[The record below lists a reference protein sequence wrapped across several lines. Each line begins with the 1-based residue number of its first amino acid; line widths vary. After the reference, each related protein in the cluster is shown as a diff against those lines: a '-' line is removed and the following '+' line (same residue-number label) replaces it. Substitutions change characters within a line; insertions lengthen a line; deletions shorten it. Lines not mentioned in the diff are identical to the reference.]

1 MNYDDS
7 DWTHEAAAASAATAR
22 PRRDVTL
29 AGTLALGIVIGVA
42 GTLLVVLAQGR
53 GPKAMSVPEPTLA
66 AAPASADTPVVP
78 TVQVAP
84 TGTSPTGLV
93 ERAPPA
99 AGPSAP
105 AASAPSSHDANDD
118 AEPPPVAAAP
128 SRPVSAEEQ
137 KRRERA
143 WARFYRRPAS
153 CEGNPTTD
161 QLIEC
166 ANHFIRSKREFD
178 ERWKAGAL

>member
-7 DWTHEAAAASAATAR
+7 DWTQEAAAATADTSR
-22 PRRDVTL
+22 PRRDMTL

-42 GTLLVVLAQGR
+42 GTLLVVLALGR
-53 GPKAMSVPEPTLA
+53 GPKATPASAPALA
-66 AAPASADTPVVP
+66 AAPAGADTPAAPAVP
-78 TVQVAP
+78 VAP
-84 TGTSPTGLV
+84 AGTSPTALV

-99 AGPSAP
+99 AGS
-105 AASAPSSHDANDD
+105 AASAASTPSAHDANDD
-118 AEPPPVAAAP
+118 ADPPPVAAPP

-143 WARFYRRPAS
+143 WAKFYRRPAS

-178 ERWKAGAL
+178 ERWKAGTL